1 MAYTGLKAYY
11 AVKTTGD
18 RLFIPVNAPEATK
31 AEQLAQCKVLSPDGE
46 ERVAS

>member
-1 MAYTGLKAYY
+1 MPYTGLAVYY
-11 AVKTTGD
+11 TVKTTGD

-31 AEQLAQCKVLSPDGE
+31 AEQLTQCKVLSPDAV

>member
-1 MAYTGLKAYY
+1 MPYSGLAVYY

-31 AEQLAQCKVLSPDGE
+31 AEQLAQCNALSPDAE

>member
-1 MAYTGLKAYY
+1 MAYTGISVYY
-11 AVKTTGD
+11 TVKTTGD

-31 AEQLAQCKVLSPDGE
+31 AEQLAQCKALSPDGE